1 MAKTKSMEYAP
12 SLSASRQESKPWHSV
27 LANYLRSFP
36 QNVLIF
42 FEKVKTIGVTSGMS
56 NYEKSKLRI
65 FNLLNF
71 FQFITGMIV
80 PFIGLMY
87 AYSIPYGGWIMASLP
102 ALVSLFALLLNRSR
116 KYDTAV
122 MVYFIFY
129 PACICLSYING
140 ISLGI
145 ELSFL
150 LYGILSVFFIQDIGY
165 MVFSIC
171 FSMVSYFVLS
181 VLLKAYVYKIEDLNY
196 TVYLINEILAILY
209 IFLGLYLIKKENTDY
224 NTALQRTNLEV
235 QEQSQRLQIQAAEL
249 NQLNSFKN
257 KLFSI
262 ISHDLKA
269 PLYGLCNLFD
279 AMEKQNMPAREIKKL
294 IPDIKNDLYYA
305 RGLMENLLQWAKSQM
320 QADHVRPQEMDI
332 KTSIDDVVHVLH
344 LQAKAKNITVEN
356 KTTDPLYVWADKDM
370 INLVLRNLISNAIK
384 YTMPGDTI
392 YVSAGEVSSFAEIY
406 VQDTGG
412 GMTSAEIEK
421 INGQEFY
428 TTNGT
433 AQEQG
438 TGLGL
443 MLCKEFLL
451 KNGSNLRIESQR
463 GVGSTFSFTL
473 PLS

>member
-1 MAKTKSMEYAP
+1 MDYVPQLAQPATAQETKNWP
-12 SLSASRQESKPWHSV
+12 SAIADFFRALPSHLV
-27 LANYLRSFP
+27 NSFYKIRTLGIVP
-36 QNVLIF
+36 
-42 FEKVKTIGVTSGMS
+42 GMS
-56 NYEKSKLRI
+56 SYDKSKLVI

-71 FQFITGMIV
+71 FQLITGMII

-87 AYSIPYGGWIMASLP
+87 VNKIPFGGWMMASLP
-102 ALVSLFALLLNRSR
+102 ACVSLIALLLNYR
-116 KYDTAV
+116 KRYDTSIL
-122 MVYFIFY
+122 VYFIFY
-129 PACICLSYING
+129 PACICVSYING
-140 ISLGI
+140 FSLGI
-145 ELSFL
+145 ELSFI

-165 MVFSIC
+165 MVFSIS

-181 VLLKAYVYKIEDLNY
+181 ILLKDYVYKLENIDY
-196 TVYLINEILAILY
+196 PIYIVNEIFALIY

-224 NTALQRTNLEV
+224 NTALHQNNIEIYEQSRRL
-235 QEQSQRLQIQAAEL
+235 QEQTKEL
-249 NQLNSFKN
+249 NSANAFKD

-279 AMEKQNMPAREIKKL
+279 TMQKQNTPAREIKKL

-320 QADHVRPQEMDI
+320 QSDMVRPQEMDI
-332 KTSIDDVVHVLH
+332 KKNVDDVLHILH
-344 LQAKAKNITVEN
+344 LQAQSKEVIVEN
-356 KTTDPLYVWADKDM
+356 RINDTIHVWADQDM

-384 YTMPGDTI
+384 YTLPGGRI
-392 YVSAGEVSSFAEIY
+392 IVGAGNLPSFAEIY
-406 VQDTGG
+406 VQDNGG
-412 GMTSAEIEK
+412 GMTSEEIEK
-421 INGQEFY
+421 INSQQFY
-428 TTNGT
+428 TKSGT

-443 MLCKEFLL
+443 MLCKEFLI
-451 KNGSNLRIESQR
+451 KNKSNLQIESEP

>member
-1 MAKTKSMEYAP
+1 MEYAP
-12 SLSASRQESKPWHSV
+12 SLLEPRRVSRSWHSA
-27 LANYLRSFP
+27 LTTSLKLLP
-36 QNVLIF
+36 QNLLGFI
-42 FEKVKTIGVTSGMS
+42 EKVRTIGVTAVMS
-56 NYEKSKLRI
+56 NYDKSKLCI

-71 FQFITGMIV
+71 FQFVTGMIV
-80 PFIGLMY
+80 PVIGLLY
-87 AYSIPYGGWIMASLP
+87 ANKIPYGGWLMATLP
-102 ALVSLFALLLNRSR
+102 ALVSLFVLLLNYRQ
-116 KYDTAV
+116 KYNSAIL
-122 MVYFIFY
+122 VYFIFY
-129 PACICLSYING
+129 PACICLSYMNG
-140 ISLGI
+140 ISLGV

-165 MVFSIC
+165 MVFSIF

-181 VLLKAYVYKIEDLNY
+181 VLLKAYVYKLEDINY

-209 IFLGLYLIKKENTDY
+209 IFFGLYLIKKENTDY

-235 QEQSQRLQIQAAEL
+235 QEQSHRLQLQAAEL

-332 KTSIDDVVHVLH
+332 KESIDGVLHVLH
-344 LQAKAKNITVEN
+344 LQAAAKKIIIESKA
-356 KTTDPLYVWADKDM
+356 TDPLYVWADMDM
-370 INLVLRNLISNAIK
+370 INLVLRNLVSNAIK
-384 YTMPGDTI
+384 YTQPGGNISVGVCGQD
-392 YVSAGEVSSFAEIY
+392 SFAEIY
-406 VQDTGG
+406 VQDCGG
-412 GMTSAEIEK
+412 GMTAEEIVK
-421 INGQEFY
+421 INGQQFY

-451 KNGSNLRIESQR
+451 KNGSNLRIESEP

>member
-1 MAKTKSMEYAP
+1 MEYAP
-12 SLSASRQESKPWHSV
+12 SLAKPPRESRPWHFAVVS
-27 LANYLRSFP
+27 YLKLLP
-36 QNVLIF
+36 QNVLSF
-42 FEKVKTIGVTSGMS
+42 FEKVKTNGVTIGMS
-56 NYEKSKLRI
+56 NYERSKLSI

-80 PFIGLMY
+80 PFIGLAY
-87 AYSIPYGGWIMASLP
+87 AYKIPYGGWLMASLP
-102 ALVSLFALLLNRSR
+102 ALVSLFVLLLNRR
-116 KYDTAV
+116 QQYEKAV
-122 MVYFIFY
+122 LVYFIFY
-129 PACICLSYING
+129 PACICLCYINS

-165 MVFSIC
+165 MIFSIC

-181 VLLKAYVYKIEDLNY
+181 VLLKAYVYKLEDINY

-209 IFLGLYLIKKENTDY
+209 IFFGLYLIKKENTDY

-235 QEQSQRLQIQAAEL
+235 QEQAHRLQLQAAEL
-249 NQLNSFKN
+249 DQLNSFKN

-279 AMEKQNMPAREIKKL
+279 TMQKQNMPAREIKLL

-320 QADHVRPQEMDI
+320 QANHVRPQEMDI
-332 KTSIDDVVHVLH
+332 KESIDDVVHVLH
-344 LQAKAKNITVEN
+344 LQAKSKNIIVEN
-356 KTTDPLYVWADKDM
+356 KTAGSIYVWADKDM

-384 YTMPGDTI
+384 YTMPGGRI
-392 YVSAGEVSSFAEIY
+392 SVSAGGSLGSFAEVY

-412 GMTSAEIEK
+412 GMTPDEICK
-421 INGQEFY
+421 INSQEFY

-443 MLCKEFLL
+443 MLCKEFLI
-451 KNGSNLRIESQR
+451 KNGSNLRIESEP

>member
-1 MAKTKSMEYAP
+1 MEYAP
-12 SLSASRQESKPWHSV
+12 QLVRPLQRHSTARHHGFVQFLKLFPENV
-27 LANYLRSFP
+27 LALLSRIKN
-36 QNVLIF
+36 
-42 FEKVKTIGVTSGMS
+42 IGVTAGLG
-56 NYEKSKLRI
+56 NYDKSKLGI

-71 FQFITGMIV
+71 FQFITGMIIPV
-80 PFIGLMY
+80 IGLFY
-87 AYSIPYGGWIMASLP
+87 ADKIPFRGWLMACLP
-102 ALVSLFALLLNRSR
+102 ALVSLGALLLNFYR
-116 KYDTAV
+116 KHEAAV
-122 MVYFIFY
+122 LAYFIFY
-129 PACICLSYING
+129 PACICVCYVNG
-140 ISLGI
+140 ISLGV

-165 MVFSIC
+165 MAFSIC

-181 VLLKAYVYKIEDLNY
+181 VLLKAYAYKLEDINY
-196 TVYLINEILAILY
+196 GVYLINEILAIIY
-209 IFLGLYLIKKENTDY
+209 IFFGLFLIKKENASY
-224 NTALQRTNLEV
+224 NTALQQTNLEV
-235 QEQSQRLQIQAAEL
+235 QEQSRQLQSQTTEL

-279 AMEKQNMPAREIKKL
+279 TMQKQDMPAGEIKL
-294 IPDIKNDLYYA
+294 LLPDIRNDLYYT

-320 QADHVRPQEMDI
+320 QANHVKPQEMDI
-332 KTSIDDVVHVLH
+332 RDCIDEVLHVLH
-344 LQAKAKNITVEN
+344 LQAKAKNIHIEN
-356 KTTDPLYVWADKDM
+356 KTNGPLYVWADKDM

-384 YTMPGDTI
+384 YTMPGDHIT
-392 YVSAGEVSSFAEIY
+392 VSAGELASFAEIY

-412 GMTSAEIEK
+412 GITPAEIDK
-421 INGQEFY
+421 INSQEFY

-443 MLCKEFLL
+443 ILCKEFLL
-451 KNGSNLRIESQR
+451 KNGSNLRIESEP
-463 GVGSTFSFTL
+463 GKGSTFSFTL

>member
-1 MAKTKSMEYAP
+1 MLMEYAP
-12 SLSASRQESKPWHSV
+12 QLVTPPRQQNRPWHTSP
-27 LANYLRSFP
+27 AEILRSLP
-36 QNVLIF
+36 QLALTLFNS
-42 FEKVKTIGVTSGMS
+42 VKTIGVTAGMGS
-56 NYEKSKLRI
+56 YDKSKLCI

-80 PFIGLMY
+80 PVIGLLY
-87 AYSIPYGGWIMASLP
+87 APKIPVGGWMMASLP
-102 ALVSLFALLLNRSR
+102 AMVSLLVLLLNNSR
-116 KYDTAV
+116 KYETAILA
-122 MVYFIFY
+122 YFIFY
-129 PACICLSYING
+129 PACICLSYMNG

-165 MVFSIC
+165 MIFSLC
-171 FSMVSYFVLS
+171 FSMVSYFVLA
-181 VLLKAYVYKIEDLNY
+181 VLLKAYVYKLEDINY

-209 IFLGLYLIKKENTDY
+209 IFLGLYLIKKENSNY
-224 NTALQRTNLEV
+224 NTDLQQTNQEV
-235 QEQSQRLQIQAAEL
+235 QQQAYRLQLQTAEL
-249 NQLNSFKN
+249 NQANSFKN

-279 AMEKQNMPAREIKKL
+279 TMQKQNMSAREIKSL

-320 QADHVRPQEMDI
+320 QANHVRPQEMDI
-332 KTSIDDVVHVLH
+332 KENIDEVLHVLH
-344 LQAKAKNITVEN
+344 LQAKAKDIRIEN
-356 KTTDPLYVWADKDM
+356 KITLPLHVWADKDM

-384 YTMPGDTI
+384 YSMHGGYITVGGGQL
-392 YVSAGEVSSFAEIY
+392 ASFAEIF

-412 GMTSAEIEK
+412 GMTPAEIEK
-421 INGQEFY
+421 VNSQEFY

-443 MLCKEFLL
+443 MLCKEFLI
-451 KNGSNLRIESQR
+451 KNGSNLRIESEP
-463 GVGSTFSFTL
+463 GVGSVFSFA
-473 PLS
+473 